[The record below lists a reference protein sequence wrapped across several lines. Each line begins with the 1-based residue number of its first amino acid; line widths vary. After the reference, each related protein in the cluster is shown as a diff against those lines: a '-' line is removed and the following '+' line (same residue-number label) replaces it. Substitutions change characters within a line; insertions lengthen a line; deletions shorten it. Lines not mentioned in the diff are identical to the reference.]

1 MDGLYLALA
10 FGFFAASAAMIYG
23 CEILRRR

>member
-1 MDGLYLALA
+1 MDWLYLAMA
-10 FGFFAASAAMIYG
+10 FGFFAASAAMIHG